1 MHATVTAIKLS
12 LPLQYAGIN
21 SQECVL
27 NEFPAYD
34 SARTDYRSFSGDI
47 QAIVPQYQFPCT
59 GVVNQLIA
67 RVGIGGNDARI
78 DLQIWR
84 PTDGKGSYTLL
95 WGLRHPTI
103 ETSRTENMVTFS
115 PSFAVPVERGDV
127 IGFYTHSVGQLLY
140 DPTAGGITVYNTS
153 AAEPLCN
160 FSVCDVSV
168 LSQTNA
174 VPLISVTYGE
184 CAIRMHELR

>member
-12 LPLQYAGIN
+12 SPLQYAGIN
-21 SQECVL
+21 SQECML
-27 NEFPAYD
+27 NESPPYD
-34 SARTDYRSFSGDI
+34 SARTDYGSFSGGI

-59 GVVNQLIA
+59 GVVSQLIA
-67 RVGIGGNDARI
+67 RVGNDAQI

-95 WGLRHPTI
+95 WGLRHPTRF
-103 ETSRTENMVTFS
+103 ETSHTENTVTFS

-140 DPTAGGITVYNTS
+140 DPTAGGITVYSTS

-168 LSQTNA
+168 LSQANA

-184 CAIRMHELR
+184 CAIRMHKLR